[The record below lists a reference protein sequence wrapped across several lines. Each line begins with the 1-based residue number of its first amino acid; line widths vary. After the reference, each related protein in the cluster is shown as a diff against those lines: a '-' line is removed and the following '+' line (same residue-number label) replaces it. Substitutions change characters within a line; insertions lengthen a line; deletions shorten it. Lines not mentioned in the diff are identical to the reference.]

1 MAGSGNNDKIKVVKE
16 LPSNRRYLDKVSFI
30 TGQDNV
36 LIIKRK
42 ELKIS
47 K

>member
-1 MAGSGNNDKIKVVKE
+1 MAANGNNDKVKVVKE
-16 LPSNRRYLDKVSFI
+16 IPSNRRFLDKVSFI
-30 TGQDNV
+30 TGQENV